1 MKLGAVALGC
11 LCLLAVVS
19 AEVLFEEKFDAGW
32 DKRWQKSSWKESDGS
47 AGKFTWTAGKW
58 YGDEEAD
65 KGIQTGPDSKYFALY
80 SELKKAYTNEDK
92 ELIVQFSAKHEQDL
106 DCGGGYI
113 KLLPASSGKKMKDFG
128 GETPYSVMFGPDIC
142 GYSTRKTHVILT
154 YDGKN
159 HLVKKDIKAETDQLT
174 HVYTLRLMPNNTYE
188 VYVDLKQVESGS
200 LYDDFDMLAPK
211 TIKDPKATKPE
222 DWDEREKIADPE
234 DKKPDGWD
242 DIPATIV
249 DPDAKKPEDWS
260 DEDDGEWEAPTIPNP
275 EYKGEWKPKMIDNPA
290 YKGIWV
296 APDIDNPEYKHD
308 DKLYLQKDIK
318 YVGFEL
324 WQVKS
329 GTIFDNILVTNSL
342 EEAKKFAEDTWGKT
356 KDGEKEMHDKIKEE
370 KKKEEDAKKTDD
382 DAKKGGDDDDDEYD
396 TEDGDDKKEAPKATL
411 EDKAEDEDEKDEL

>member
-1 MKLGAVALGC
+1 MKLGVVALGC

-19 AEVLFEEKFDAGW
+19 AEILFEEKFNAGW
-32 DKRWQKSSWKESDGS
+32 DKRWQESSWKKSDGS
-47 AGKFTWTAGKW
+47 AGKFTHTAGKW
-58 YGDEEAD
+58 YGDEDAD

-80 SELKKAYTNEDK
+80 SELKKAYTNKGK
-92 ELIVQFSAKHEQDL
+92 ELVVQFSAKHEQDL

-154 YDGKN
+154 YNDKN

-200 LYDDFDMLAPK
+200 LYDDFDMLPPK

-222 DWDEREKIADPE
+222 DWDENEKIVDPE

-260 DEDDGEWEAPTIPNP
+260 DEDDGDWEAPTIPNP
-275 EYKGEWKPKMIDNPA
+275 EFKGEWKAKMIDNPA

-308 DKLYLQKDIK
+308 DNLYLQKDIK
-318 YVGFEL
+318 YIGFEL
-324 WQVKS
+324 WQVKA
-329 GTIFDNILVTNSL
+329 GTIFDNIIVTDSL
-342 EEAKKFAEDTWGKT
+342 EDAKKFAEDTWGKT
-356 KDGEKEMHDKIKEE
+356 KDGEKEMFDKIQEE
-370 KKKEEDAKKTDD
+370 KKKEDDAKKTDADSKKAD
-382 DAKKGGDDDDDEYD
+382 DEDDEYD
-396 TEDGDDKKEAPKATL
+396 TEDDKEKAPKATL
-411 EDKAEDEDEKDEL
+411 EDTADDEEEEKDEL